1 MKIVHFQVKEI
12 KVWLK
17 LRKGGIDYS
26 VYNRKDDQKK
36 GAIVKNSE
44 F

>member
-17 LRKGGIDYS
+17 LRKGSTDYS
-26 VYNRKDDQKK
+26 LYNRKDNQQKD
-36 GAIVKNSE
+36 GSHS
-44 F
+44 